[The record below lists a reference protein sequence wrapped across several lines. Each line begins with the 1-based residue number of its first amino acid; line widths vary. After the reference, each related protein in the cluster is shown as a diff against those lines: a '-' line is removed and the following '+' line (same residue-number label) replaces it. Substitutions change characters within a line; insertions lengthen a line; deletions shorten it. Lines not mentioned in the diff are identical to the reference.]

1 MFDQKSWC
9 YPIELSK
16 QEKRICDRLKRNGKL
31 FVFLRQNRHLIF
43 TEEVRQKLLSMYSDC
58 PRGKPVVCYR

>member
-1 MFDQKSWC
+1 MKDQKSWC

-16 QEKRICDRLKRNGKL
+16 QEERICTRLKRNGKL

-43 TEEVRQKLLSMYSDC
+43 T
-58 PRGKPVVCYR
+58 